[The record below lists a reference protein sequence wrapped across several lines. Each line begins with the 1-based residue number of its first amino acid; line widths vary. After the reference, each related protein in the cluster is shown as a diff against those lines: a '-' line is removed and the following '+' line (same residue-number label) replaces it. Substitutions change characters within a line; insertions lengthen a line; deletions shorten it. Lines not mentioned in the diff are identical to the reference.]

1 MWADLARTGNAF
13 IYDETGFTTQDTTY
27 LIASDNKAMLKF
39 LIGLLNSKAILRYLD
54 WISAKLDETGWRWF
68 KQYVELFP
76 IPTVTSAQQK
86 PVIALVNRI
95 LAAKKSNP
103 AADTS
108 ALEAEIDKRVFDLYG
123 LTPEERAIMEGGVE
137 VTSSS

>member
-1 MWADLARTGNAF
+1 
-13 IYDETGFTTQDTTY
+13 
-27 LIASDNKAMLKF
+27 MLKF

-76 IPTVTSAQQK
+76 IPPATSALQK
-86 PVIALVNRI
+86 PIIALVDRI

-108 ALEAEIDKRVFDLYG
+108 ALEAEIDALVYGLYG
-123 LTPEERAIMEGGVE
+123 LTAEEIAVVVHG
-137 VTSSS
+137 